1 MEPSDL
7 KQSEDTQRDIFASS
21 KNITETVS
29 SLKLQGTSES
39 LPTSSSSATGNV
51 RNKVSLKPGHS
62 LMDWIRLGQSGID
75 LTGVKGVLQEVTP
88 SQLARHNK
96 RSDAWLAIR
105 GRVYN
110 VTRYMDFH
118 PGGAEELMKGVGRD
132 ATQLFNQVH
141 AWVNFES
148 LLQKCQVGH
157 LRKSESSRL
166 PDLGLLLFKSKK
178 NSKETLNNKPNYSS
192 DNTASAGNPS
202 AEKSS
207 SGRASVPL
215 DWFQTTDS
223 LTLVY
228 YTRSPCPWVDVQLKD
243 SADLTV
249 SVAAG
254 EDRLLSRVRLEGE
267 VSWPCGVV
275 ANADTGKVDVRLR
288 KKCARLWRGLGS
300 VCTDDSAP
308 SAAGLFAAWRVV
320 EVLPV
325 THDTR
330 LIVLRHPDNVHRVV
344 PVGHHVRVRSN
355 IQGTEVVRSY
365 TPVPPCLPCRAPPP
379 PACWA
384 DDCLC
389 LMVKEYSGGA
399 LSPWLCGRAPGDSLE
414 LSGPAG
420 SFSACLL
427 RGAAQLCL
435 VAAGTGVT
443 PMLGLIAWALR
454 ARGNMCRRINL
465 MFFNRTQKDILWRD
479 QLDKLQEMD
488 DRFTVV
494 YRLSEPDDSWSGQ
507 RGRVDKACLE
517 SFVPNISANK
527 ELFVCICGPDAFT
540 ELTGRLLDELGCPRN
555 QYHCFHG

>member
-344 PVGHHVRVRSN
+344 PVGHHVRFVFRHRS
-355 IQGTEVVRSY
+355 VVPVASAKCVHARMCGCPARHGGGAQLHAGAALPAVPRPAPSRLLGRRL
-365 TPVPPCLPCRAPPP
+365 PVPDGEGVQR
-379 PACWA
+379 
-384 DDCLC
+384 
-389 LMVKEYSGGA
+389 
-399 LSPWLCGRAPGDSLE
+399 
-414 LSGPAG
+414 
-420 SFSACLL
+420 
-427 RGAAQLCL
+427 RGAVPLAVRPGARGLPGAVGPRGLLQRVPAARRRAAVPGRRRHGRHAHAGTHRLGPPRQGEHVSENQSDVLQSHSERHL
-435 VAAGTGVT
+435 VA
-443 PMLGLIAWALR
+443 R
-454 ARGNMCRRINL
+454 
-465 MFFNRTQKDILWRD
+465 
-479 QLDKLQEMD
+479 
-488 DRFTVV
+488 
-494 YRLSEPDDSWSGQ
+494 
-507 RGRVDKACLE
+507 
-517 SFVPNISANK
+517 SA
-527 ELFVCICGPDAFT
+527 
-540 ELTGRLLDELGCPRN
+540 
-555 QYHCFHG
+555 